1 MTPDYIKSI
10 HNITYPFHNKGE
22 VLLLG
27 QCYSEN
33 PKYALT
39 ARNDLYGININIYD
53 EIDTVRVIPNQTGG
67 TLYNNTIYIPLPQ
80 SFMFHSLGSKR

>member
-53 EIDTVRVIPNQTGG
+53 EIDTTFRKSRTKIYVIFMQR
-67 TLYNNTIYIPLPQ
+67 IYR
-80 SFMFHSLGSKR
+80 H

>member
-1 MTPDYIKSI
+1 MTPDNIRSI
-10 HNITYPFHNKGE
+10 HNITYPFHNKPE

-33 PKYALT
+33 PKYAFT
-39 ARNDLYGININIYD
+39 ARNDLHGVSIKIYD
-53 EIDTVRVIPNQTGG
+53 EIDTVQIVPNQTGG
-67 TLYNNTIYIPLPQ
+67 ALYNNTIHIPLSQ